1 MSVTVDCAFAGDC
14 KSVYFVGIDQS
25 GEILQA
31 LSFYAGV
38 DNGEIADVVTS
49 FQYGTF
55 FHI

>member
-55 FHI
+55 LHI